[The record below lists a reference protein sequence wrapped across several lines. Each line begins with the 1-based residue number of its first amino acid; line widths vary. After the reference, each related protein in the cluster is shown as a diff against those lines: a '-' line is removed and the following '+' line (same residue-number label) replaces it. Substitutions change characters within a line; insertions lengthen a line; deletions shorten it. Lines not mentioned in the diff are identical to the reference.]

1 MFVTATAVADAVQA
15 RGYTGAAQHRFM
27 TPGSRRRTVLSAVP
41 DFGALAM
48 LGVFVYYLAD
58 DPTQKYAWD

>member
-1 MFVTATAVADAVQA
+1 
-15 RGYTGAAQHRFM
+15 M

-48 LGVFVYYLAD
+48 LGVFVYYFAD
-58 DPTQKYAWD
+58 GTI